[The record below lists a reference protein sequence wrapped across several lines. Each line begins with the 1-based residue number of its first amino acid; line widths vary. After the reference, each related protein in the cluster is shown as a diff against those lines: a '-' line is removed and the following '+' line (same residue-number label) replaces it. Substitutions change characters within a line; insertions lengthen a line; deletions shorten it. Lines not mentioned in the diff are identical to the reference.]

1 MKSAISI
8 RYREDLPI
16 GSSLTK
22 SGLGNS
28 PPFRRLASRF
38 VRRLSDRF
46 TGPAA
51 RRNSPSDSEFDLISP
66 PSSELMPMTA
76 TSSGGGGADEYAAFL
91 GGFAC
96 FPTTPISLAAHPGQ
110 EDLLHGRRVVPTRP
124 RPIRTTSM
132 HGIGGDP
139 AHLPPPQHMAHPT
152 ASYASHHPSPRISS
166 NEGHHPPPTR
176 GATVQGGD
184 AGRNVDRSTGITT
197 ARHTFD
203 SSRPRT
209 LLRRLTTSS
218 SISLRSSS
226 HRNEGQAQQ
235 QGHLAA
241 ATATTEEEEEGAG
254 GGGGGGAPVLSSR
267 FSDWSTASSSRTPSP
282 ARSCGCRWTWWSSSS
297 ENLHGTPTSSSS
309 LPEARCA
316 EHAASLPPAPS
327 ESAQQD
333 QDMEQEMSGSRR
345 PGVV

>member
-51 RRNSPSDSEFDLISP
+51 RRNSQSDSEFDLISP
-66 PSSELMPMTA
+66 PSSELMPA
-76 TSSGGGGADEYAAFL
+76 AIPSRGGGADEYAAFL

-110 EDLLHGRRVVPTRP
+110 EDLLHGRSVVPTRP

-166 NEGHHPPPTR
+166 NAGHHPPPIQ

-184 AGRNVDRSTGITT
+184 AERNVDRSTGITT

-218 SISLRSSS
+218 SVSSRSSS
-226 HRNEGQAQQ
+226 HRHEGRAQQ

-241 ATATTEEEEEGAG
+241 AAATAEEEEEGA
-254 GGGGGGAPVLSSR
+254 GGGGAPVLSSR

-282 ARSCGCRWTWWSSSS
+282 ARSCGCRWTWWSSNES
-297 ENLHGTPTSSSS
+297 LHASTSSAS
-309 LPEARCA
+309 PPQVRCA
-316 EHAASLPPAPS
+316 EHAAPP
-327 ESAQQD
+327 
-333 QDMEQEMSGSRR
+333 SGSPQQQGLEMQQARR
-345 PGVV
+345 RGVV